1 VVSPARTIESDVV
14 IISSDE
20 RRVITKDVRYED
32 SDHHERR
39 GADLHQRLYPR
50 PGERESESW

>member
-1 VVSPARTIESDVV
+1 VVSPPRTTEPDVV
-14 IISSDE
+14 IISSHQ
-20 RRVITKDVRYED
+20 RRAITKDVRDED
-32 SDHHERR
+32 SDHPERR